1 MRFNPATYTVT
12 EGVDAT
18 AVITLET
25 IGAHPHIINVTV
37 IAKDGSAARGYI
49 ICNMLQ
55 SYKFQYDSFPLY
67 NYSLYLYM

>member
-1 MRFNPATYTVT
+1 MT

-25 IGAHPHIINVTV
+25 IGAHSDVINVTV
-37 IAKDGSAARGYI
+37 IAKDGSATRGYI

-55 SYKFQYDSFPLY
+55 TYKFQYDSFLIY
-67 NYSLYLYM
+67 NVYMYVYIIII